1 MNTLQ
6 ELQQEL
12 KALSDKVDKALNN
25 EQQPTIQPFD
35 GTKRVRIDKAS
46 SADYWYSHRVS
57 EVFEVKYCRKE
68 YYALSDKD
76 YLYIY
81 PQDCT
86 EVEPKPQQPWEKYP
100 TFESCWSHMDKQYNV
115 LLSGDIT
122 EGRNATDAL
131 LYNYPTEALAKYARA
146 VMILSTVAKKWNEGV
161 GIKHDVVWFA
171 ATRSKAIK
179 RIGFVLGSDF
189 ANTIPFHFHSE
200 EHLQKCI
207 ELFPEEW
214 KDFFNAK
221 G

>member
-86 EVEPKPQQPWEKYP
+86 EVEPQPQQAWEKYP
-100 TFESCWSHMDKQYNV
+100 TFESCIENTKFGIGISAKDGTTFRTM
-115 LLSGDIT
+115 GDY
-122 EGRNATDAL
+122 G
-131 LYNYPTEALAKYARA
+131 YPTEALAKYARA
-146 VMILSTVAKKWNEGV
+146 VMILSTVARKWNEGIDEV
-161 GIKHDVVWFA
+161 EHIYFPSLDDNGKL
-171 ATRSKAIK
+171 
-179 RIGFVLGSDF
+179 FVNIWSNGGQIDALL
-189 ANTIPFHFHSE
+189 PFVFHSKE
-200 EHLQKCI
+200 ACQKSI
-207 ELFPEEW
+207 ELFPNEW
-214 KDFFNAK
+214 RDFFNAK